1 MNMPQSRNDW
11 KNQLSAEP
19 LPVLQRSLTQVRDLL
34 NSSSVN
40 HSRLSEVISRDPG
53 FSLHILH
60 KLNQLPTPPKEPITK
75 ISVAI
80 PLLGMGL
87 IENAARSLPSL
98 EDKLKGPPRR
108 GLIDCYSRGVH
119 AACYAAAIGERRG
132 DRESGSLYTA
142 ALLHD
147 IGEMALWSQAPD
159 EMLQIRRR
167 VEQGEDRDDAAL
179 ELLGSTFEELNL
191 HLSEKWN
198 LPDLVKVSQG
208 LSNSFQPRPLSI
220 MLASALARESSRG
233 WQREST
239 LENIELLAEFL
250 DIPTD
255 QAVAWSHSLAADTGR
270 QLCQMPI
277 PLPVFYMICG
287 DPVPKKREAKAQEPK
302 PAEKPTRSKL
312 PEPQPPQ
319 SVETPLKE
327 TPVASTAV
335 SNKNNLEQKEKKQP
349 QTTLNKTETRPTEKT
364 ADKPQ
369 KRPANPLQETI
380 THALD
385 EMRQEL
391 GLQRAMFAM
400 LNKEKTS
407 LAARL
412 VSEVESDHPLKAFSL
427 ELNPTNILSLLMKK
441 PQVIALTPDNYKKYE
456 QVIPETLAAKINQ
469 KGCLAMSVFLHNK
482 PIGMFYADNGI
493 EGKLTAN
500 QVNNF
505 KAICQR
511 TISTLS

>member
-1 MNMPQSRNDW
+1 MPQSRNDW
-11 KNQLSAEP
+11 KIELSSEP

-53 FSLHILH
+53 FSLHILQ
-60 KLNQLPTPPKEPITK
+60 KLIQLPTPPKEPITK
-75 ISVAI
+75 VSVAI
-80 PLLGMGL
+80 PLLGMDL

-108 GLIDCYSRGVH
+108 GMIDCYSRGVH

-159 EMLQIRRR
+159 EMLKVSRR
-167 VEQGEDRDDAAL
+167 VEQGEERDNVAL

-239 LENIELLAEFL
+239 QENIELLAEFL

-255 QAVAWSHSLAADTGR
+255 QAVAWTHSLAVDTGR
-270 QLCQMPI
+270 KLSHLPI
-277 PLPVFYMICG
+277 PLPAYYIICG
-287 DPVPKKREAKAQEPK
+287 DPVAKKREAKAQEPPVKEK
-302 PAEKPTRSKL
+302 PAP
-312 PEPQPPQ
+312 
-319 SVETPLKE
+319 
-327 TPVASTAV
+327 STAV
-335 SNKNNLEQKEKKQP
+335 SSSENLKQNEKKQP
-349 QTTLNKTETRPTEKT
+349 QATVNKPETQPTKKATE
-364 ADKPQ
+364 KPQ

-391 GLQRAMFAM
+391 GLTRAMFAM
-400 LNKEKTS
+400 LNKEKTA
-407 LAARL
+407 LTARL
-412 VSEVESDHPLKAFSL
+412 VSESEIDGPLKAFSL
-427 ELNPTNILSLLMKK
+427 DLNPTNLLSLLMKK
-441 PQVIALTPDNYKKYE
+441 PQVIALTPENYKKYAS
-456 QVIPETLAAKINQ
+456 VIPESLAAKINQ

-493 EGKLTAN
+493 EGKLSAN
-500 QVNNF
+500 QVSNF

-511 TISTLS
+511 TISSLS